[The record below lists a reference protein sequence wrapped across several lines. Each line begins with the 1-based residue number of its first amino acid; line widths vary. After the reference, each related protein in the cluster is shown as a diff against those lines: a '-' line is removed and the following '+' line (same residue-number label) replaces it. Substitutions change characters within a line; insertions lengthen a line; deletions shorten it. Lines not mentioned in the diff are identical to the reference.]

1 MPILEFSILENT
13 EYNAIAIEKLRHR
26 SYKVENVN
34 LSDLI
39 YAKEIIEGK
48 ILVFVCKIDENI
60 VATCYVSDLLNSL
73 YVEYLFVQPEYQ
85 KSGLKLGIKLLQY
98 IINNKHL
105 AEEYFGCKFS
115 KSKLTPSNEGITKI
129 YEEEGYKIDD
139 NDITVMTKRI

>member
-1 MPILEFSILENT
+1 MQN
-13 EYNAIAIEKLRHR
+13 RQ
-26 SYKVENVN
+26 
-34 LSDLI
+34 
-39 YAKEIIEGK
+39 
-48 ILVFVCKIDENI
+48 NI

-85 KSGLKLGIKLLQY
+85 KTGLKLGIKLLQY